1 MTETPYDR
9 PSDPAKRHSA
19 ALTDGA
25 DRAPARAMLK
35 ATGLNDAD
43 LEKPL
48 IAVANTWTDA
58 TPCNLHLRELGAK
71 VKEGIRAAGGTP
83 IAPHSPTPLTP
94 IGLWVHAVTW
104 LPTLKLG
111 RSAARGMQ

>member
-1 MTETPYDR
+1 MEQRHGVLDR
-9 PSDPAKRHSA
+9 RGAVECEVLHVQPPFA
-19 ALTDGA
+19 ALA
-25 DRAPARAMLK
+25 AWIARQTFSGVAGIEISVTPSGVS
-35 ATGLNDAD
+35 ASITA
-43 LEKPL
+43 L
-48 IAVANTWTDA
+48 IT
-58 TPCNLHLRELGAK
+58 
-71 VKEGIRAAGGTP
+71 AGGTP